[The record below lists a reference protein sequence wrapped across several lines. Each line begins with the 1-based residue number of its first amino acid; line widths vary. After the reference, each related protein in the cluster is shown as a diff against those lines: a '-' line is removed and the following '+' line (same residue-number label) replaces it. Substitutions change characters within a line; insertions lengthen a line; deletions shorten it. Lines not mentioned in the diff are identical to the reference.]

1 MSAKLWPG
9 RCVDLPTPDVLSI
22 GLTVGASLS
31 GIIQF
36 FAITYPGAA
45 ANFVWW
51 GRTFYATTCDGVG
64 CPLKDMPAQ
73 GYFGP
78 GVSWRR
84 IRSSSRGVM
93 LMTSLGS
100 FDRGAAEGPVVRHGA
115 LVFRAI

>member
-9 RCVDLPTPDVLSI
+9 DCPDLPTPDVLSI

-84 IRSSSRGVM
+84 VRSSNRGVK
-93 LMTSLGS
+93 LMPSLGS
-100 FDRGAAEGPVVRHGA
+100 FDCDAANGRAMRHAARG
-115 LVFRAI
+115 FRA

>member
-1 MSAKLWPG
+1 MA
-9 RCVDLPTPDVLSI
+9 VFLPRSILISDVLSI

-45 ANFVWW
+45 ANFTWW
-51 GRTFYATTCDGVG
+51 GRTFYATTCDGLG

-78 GVSWRR
+78 GVSSQSNQLAR
-84 IRSSSRGVM
+84 
-93 LMTSLGS
+93 
-100 FDRGAAEGPVVRHGA
+100 VR
-115 LVFRAI
+115 